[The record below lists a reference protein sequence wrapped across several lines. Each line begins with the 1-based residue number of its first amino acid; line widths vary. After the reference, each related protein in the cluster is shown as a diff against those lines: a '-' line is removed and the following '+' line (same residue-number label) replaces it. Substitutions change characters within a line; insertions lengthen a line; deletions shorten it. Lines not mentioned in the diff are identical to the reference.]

1 MDDAAIVARL
11 NLGDEAAFALLVRR
25 YGPWLHGVAHD
36 LVRSHAV
43 AEEVVQDTWLAVYAG
58 IHRFEGRSSLKTW
71 ITHIL
76 RNRARSA
83 LAREGRYAV
92 LRGEELDELSTATP
106 AWASPLAPWTD
117 EVEERVTATQLM
129 RTVREVLPRLP
140 EAQRDVVVLRDV
152 EQARPAEV
160 NERLGLSAGHQ
171 RVLLH
176 RAHTSLRRHLS
187 AQLR

>member
-1 MDDAAIVARL
+1 MDDAPLVVRL
-11 NLGDEAAFALLVRR
+11 RLGDEAAFALLVRR
-25 YGPWLHGVAHD
+25 HGQWLHGVAQD
-36 LVRSHAV
+36 LVHSHAV

-58 IHRFEGRSSLKTW
+58 IHGFEGRSSLKTW
-71 ITHIL
+71 ITHIA

-92 LRGEELDELSTATP
+92 LRGEELDELTGATP
-106 AWASPLAPWTD
+106 AWSSPPAPWTD
-117 EVEERVTATQLM
+117 EVDERVAATQLM

-140 EAQRDVVVLRDV
+140 DDQRDVVVLRDV
-152 EQARPAEV
+152 EHARPAEV
-160 NERLGLSAGHQ
+160 NERLGLSTGNQ

-176 RAHTSLRRHLS
+176 RARTRLRRHLS

>member
-1 MDDAAIVARL
+1 MDDAALVVRL
-11 NLGDEAAFALLVRR
+11 RAGDEAAFTLLVRR
-25 YGPWLHGVAHD
+25 HGRWLHGLATDVVHSD
-36 LVRSHAV
+36 AV

-76 RNRARSA
+76 LNRARSA
-83 LAREGRYAV
+83 VAREGRCAV
-92 LRGEELDELSTATP
+92 MRGEDLDALTSATP
-106 AWASPLAPWTD
+106 AWSGPPTPWSD
-117 EVEERVTATQLM
+117 EVDDRVTAEQLM
-129 RTVREVLPRLP
+129 HTVREVLPRLP
-140 EAQRDVVVLRDV
+140 DAQRDVVVLRDV

-160 NERLGLSAGHQ
+160 TARLGLSKGNQ

-176 RAHTSLRRHLS
+176 RARTSLRRHLA